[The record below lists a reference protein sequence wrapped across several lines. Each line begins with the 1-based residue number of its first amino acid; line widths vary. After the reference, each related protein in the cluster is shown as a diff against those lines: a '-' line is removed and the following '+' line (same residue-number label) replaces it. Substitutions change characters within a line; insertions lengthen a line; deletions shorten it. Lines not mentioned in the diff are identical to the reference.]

1 MKINSI
7 DLSGHKMHDLLGTV
21 IAPRP
26 VALIS
31 TVGEDGIHNAAPY
44 SAVTP
49 VSFKPPVMC
58 VASGMKGEQEKDTAR
73 NIKFSKDF
81 VINIMDD
88 TFIEPAVKAAGNY
101 PSNVDEIKEVGL
113 TALSADKVA
122 SPRIA
127 EAQVSLECRLMQKLE
142 FGEGKDHRTVF
153 FGEVLVF
160 HIKDDLWAKENV
172 DPTKMRSVGRL
183 GGGFYCR
190 TSDIIR
196 L

>member
-1 MKINSI
+1 
-7 DLSGHKMHDLLGTV
+7 MHDLLGTV

-31 TVGEDGIHNAAPY
+31 TVGEDGIHNTAPY

-58 VASGMKGEQEKDTAR
+58 VASGMKGEQERDTAR

-88 TFIEPAVKAAGNY
+88 TFIEPAVKGAGNY

-127 EAQVSLECRLMQKLE
+127 EAQVSLECRLMQKI
-142 FGEGKDHRTVF
+142 GVRRRKRPPNG
-153 FGEVLVF
+153 
-160 HIKDDLWAKENV
+160 ILW
-172 DPTKMRSVGRL
+172 RS
-183 GGGFYCR
+183 
-190 TSDIIR
+190 TSIPH
-196 L
+196 